1 MKNLVIVLAVVLL
14 GSMTSCEETKKVIGV
29 AGSVQLSGN
38 YMVTSIPGASDK
50 ISKEGDLLTL
60 NFAALDK
67 SIRGNTGCNTF
78 FGNYTLDLYALSFS
92 DIGATERA
100 CSKPVMATENAYM
113 MALGNTGSYELQN
126 NILTLFSKT
135 DRSVLLTAKKEVQE

>member
-1 MKNLVIVLAVVLL
+1 MKNLVLIIAVVLL
-14 GSMTSCEETKKVIGV
+14 GSMSSCEETKKVIGV

-38 YMVTSIPGASDK
+38 YMVTDITGAPDK
-50 ISKEGDLLTL
+50 ISKEGDPLTI
-60 NFAALDK
+60 NFAALDR
-67 SIRGNTGCNTF
+67 SIRGNTGCNTY
-78 FGNYTLDLYALSFS
+78 FGTYTIDLYALSFS

-100 CSKPVMATENAYM
+100 CSEPVMAKESAFM

>member
-1 MKNLVIVLAVVLL
+1 MKKLVIILALVFL
-14 GSMTSCEETKKVIGV
+14 GSMSSCEETKKVIDV

-38 YMVTSIPGASDK
+38 YLVTSISGTSEQNT
-50 ISKEGDLLTL
+50 KETDPLTIR
-60 NFAALDK
+60 FAPLDN
-67 SIRGNTGCNTF
+67 SIKGNTGCNTF
-78 FGNYTLDLYALSFS
+78 FGKYTIDLYALSFS

-100 CSKPVMATENAYM
+100 CSEPVMAKESAFM